1 MTSEQF
7 TYWLQGFFEISDS
20 PTLSENQIKIIR
32 DHLDLVF
39 TKVTPKRFVNVDFSP
54 GVFQTKNDEEKYC

>member
-7 TYWLQGFFEISDS
+7 TYWLQGFFEISNQH
-20 PTLSENQIKIIR
+20 TLDENQVKIIR

-39 TKVTPKRFVNVDFSP
+39 TKVTPKRLGNVDFSP
-54 GVFQTKNDEEKYC
+54 GMFPTKIDEEKYC